1 MFKKNINL
9 VVLATLF
16 SILIFLFNC
25 EELTLYTLDELEAMR
40 PNASTTLALVD
51 PTTTIEPV
59 TTTTIESTTT
69 SIVTVTS
76 IVEGGG
82 TTSIVTVTSIV
93 EGGGTTS
100 IVPVTSIVYPTTT
113 YASTTT
119 IEPTTTIE
127 TTTTT
132 IPQETTTSI
141 VTVTSIIDA
150 GGTTSIVTATSIVYP
165 TTTYVSTTTTVAGTT
180 TTTIAGTTTT
190 TVAGTTTTIAGTTTT
205 TVAGTTTTT
214 ISNGNVRITIS
225 LSAPEIASIIF
236 DKVSGFAITKG
247 NNLIIT
253 AAFTGGTNWKWYID
267 NILLSEP
274 TSTLT
279 WNSGGANVGMHY
291 LSVTTE
297 KNGVRYSGSLSFVV
311 TQ

>member
-40 PNASTTLALVD
+40 PNASTTLAIVD
-51 PTTTIEPV
+51 PTTTIDETSTTSTIAG
-59 TTTTIESTTT
+59 TTTT
-69 SIVTVTS
+69 TVA
-76 IVEGGG
+76 G
-82 TTSIVTVTSIV
+82 
-93 EGGGTTS
+93 
-100 IVPVTSIVYPTTT
+100 
-113 YASTTT
+113 
-119 IEPTTTIE
+119 

-132 IPQETTTSI
+132 I
-141 VTVTSIIDA
+141 
-150 GGTTSIVTATSIVYP
+150 
-165 TTTYVSTTTTVAGTT
+165 AGTT

-190 TVAGTTTTIAGTTTT
+190 TVAGTTTTTVAGTTTT

-214 ISNGNVRITIS
+214 IPNGNVRITIS
-225 LSAPEIASIIF
+225 LSSPEIASIIF
-236 DKVSGFAITKG
+236 DKASGFAIAKG
-247 NNLIIT
+247 SDLIIT
-253 AAFTGGTNWKWYID
+253 ATFVGGTNWKWYID
-267 NILLSEP
+267 NVLLSEI

-279 WNSGGANVGMHY
+279 WNSGGANVGKHY